1 MVESFGLQ
9 RTVGY
14 QEFRLFDI
22 RKISTFVENQQIFFY
37 SPISKEYKFRL
48 LKIRDKS
55 AYFLYPTVYGTLWPN
70 RQNYSKMT
78 EFFKISNFTAFLW
91 PNHVL
96 LAFLTEIRAIFDHFD
111 FLLGFY
117 TRT

>member
-48 LKIRDKS
+48 LKIRDKKCVFS
-55 AYFLYPTVYGTLWPN
+55 VSYCIWYIMAKSP
-70 RQNYSKMT
+70 K
-78 EFFKISNFTAFLW
+78 
-91 PNHVL
+91 L
-96 LAFLTEIRAIFDHFD
+96 LKND
-111 FLLGFY
+111 
-117 TRT
+117 